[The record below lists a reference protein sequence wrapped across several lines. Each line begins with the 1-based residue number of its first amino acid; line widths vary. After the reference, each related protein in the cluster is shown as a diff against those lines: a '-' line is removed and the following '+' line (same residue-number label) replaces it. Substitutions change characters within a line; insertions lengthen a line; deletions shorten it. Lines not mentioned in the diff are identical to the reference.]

1 MPKGARL
8 FRQADVLLTPSV
20 PGEAPADLVSISN
33 SVFNRTWTLMHAPC
47 VTLPTATG
55 TGPHGMPVGIQL
67 VGPVGCDLKTLSVA
81 QAIADL
87 LCEPDRDTHER

>member
-1 MPKGARL
+1 
-8 FRQADVLLTPSV
+8 
-20 PGEAPADLVSISN
+20 
-33 SVFNRTWTLMHAPC
+33 
-47 VTLPTATG
+47 
-55 TGPHGMPVGIQL
+55 MPVGIQL